1 LIEGESEPAP
11 GDPDVAVTAEPD
23 RPISPSGGPDSPRSP
38 GSEGSTG
45 ESPAGHRKRRGR
57 GPWIAS
63 IVAVIAV
70 AGVFGSV
77 FLAPDLASLAANGLG
92 GAPQGSGG
100 IGGDNDSQSQVLIG
114 SGTVW
119 AVGTEGFLARE
130 LVIATET
137 ELEGSFSASG
147 SVRVFLINESSLAPW
162 VGSSASSGPLPSNSS
177 PPVADIAWSS
187 GTTDSGYL
195 DTFVPPGTYALVVT
209 TVSAG
214 VEFHFTSDFVAN
226 TGDLT

>member
-1 LIEGESEPAP
+1 LSEGELEPAP
-11 GDPDVAVTAEPD
+11 EDPAVADEVGRE
-23 RPISPSGGPDSPRSP
+23 RPNLLSEGPETPRSP
-38 GSEGSTG
+38 GSEGSSD
-45 ESPAGHRKRRGR
+45 EAPAGRRKRRGR

-63 IVAVIAV
+63 LVAVIAV

-77 FLAPDLASLAANGLG
+77 ALAPDLANLAANGLG
-92 GAPQGSGG
+92 GTPQGSGG

-119 AVGTEGFLARE
+119 AIGTEGFLARE

-147 SVRVFLINESSLAPW
+147 SVRVFVINESSLAPW

-214 VEFHFTSDFVAN
+214 VEYHFTSDFVAN